1 MKVLV
6 TGGAGDIGSH
16 VVWQLRARGD
26 EVTVVDDFVTGVA
39 ERIGDTPSHRL
50 SLEDDASVDAL
61 GRLMAGHDAVIHF
74 AARKR
79 VDESVRRPAWYYQQN
94 VGSLANVLLAME
106 TAGVPTIVFSSSAA
120 VYGASEGE
128 HLVETTPTIP
138 INPYGRTKLIGEQM
152 LAEASAA
159 AGFKAA
165 SLRYFNVAGAG
176 RPELGDTAVLNL
188 VPMVFERIDRGLPP
202 LIFGDDYP
210 TPDGT
215 CIRDYIHVSD
225 LADAHLAALDLLA
238 ASSVPGHEVF
248 NIGTGGGSSVREMVD
263 AILAVAGVDLV
274 PEVRPRRAGDPAVV
288 VADPGTAAAVMGW
301 QAQLGLTDIVES
313 AWAAHGLLAAT
324 DG

>member
-6 TGGAGDIGSH
+6 TGGAGYIGSH
-16 VVWQLRARGD
+16 VVWQLRGRGD
-26 EVTVVDDFVTGVA
+26 EVTVVDDFVTGIA

-50 SLEDDASVDAL
+50 SLENESAVDELAAIL
-61 GRLMAGHDAVIHF
+61 RGHDAVIHF

-106 TAGVPTIVFSSSAA
+106 RAEVPTIVFSSSAA
-120 VYGASEGE
+120 VYGSSEGE
-128 HLVETTPTIP
+128 HLVESTPTEP
-138 INPYGRTKLIGEQM
+138 INPYGRTKLIGEQ
-152 LAEASAA
+152 LLGEVSSAV
-159 AGFKAA
+159 GMRAA

-188 VPMVFERIDRGLPP
+188 VPMVFERIDQGLPP
-202 LIFGDDYP
+202 LIFGDDYA

-238 ASSVPGHEVF
+238 RAEGPGHEVF
-248 NIGTGGGSSVREMVD
+248 NIGTGSGSSVREMVD
-263 AILAVAGVDLV
+263 AILAVSGSDLV

-288 VADPGTAAAVMGW
+288 VADPARAAEDMGW
-301 QAQLGLTDIVES
+301 RARFGLTDIVES
-313 AWAAHGLLAAT
+313 AWSAHALLSVT